1 MAKLSQFAQKS
12 LRDSF
17 KDASGM
23 LTGFGQGIPPVQPA
37 QQFNTGGGLGKSVRN
52 IAGILTG
59 RDFSTDEEIYK
70 DKLESATGTREI
82 LVVQRDYARSRGD
95 TAGALEAQMK
105 IDAFTKQE
113 EQATGQAKINAAI
126 TSATLEDLTPGS
138 VFLSDLFTTAN
149 KYKVNNPQLLQLIS
163 NQKDF
168 LLKGGKKGTDT
179 RPDVQK
185 IWDEFSKEEKAKYN
199 NSFNTFVK
207 SYKQNFD
214 TGKEEEGKIT
224 DKETAERLKK
234 SQTDFLDQDE
244 IIPEETKQQVKKLI
258 EAGYFKNNSDFQKY
272 LGKYNPLYKEMPAEV
287 EKILNDR
294 GAEIENFAN
303 TVSESSSLAAQ
314 IERIDEAKW
323 KEGDIP
329 VWLEETRTGLLG
341 GRTTEQETRKAAIF
355 RRSQELVRNLP
366 PGVASDKDIE
376 LILAGLPADSAGKR
390 EWINYLSAM
399 ARVAKAKEEKHRFES
414 DYISSQKTVAHLKTK
429 GLDWARKNKL
439 VSDTIESFTNK
450 AIEDFENTINNQSS
464 VYNVAAAEEIAKNAV
479 IKVQQLLGNRI
490 NQNKIDYNVQGDH
503 LPSWVVE
510 SWLSV
515 AEKNTEFYDII
526 RQTNNYQ
533 ILMDY

>member
-1 MAKLSQFAQKS
+1 MAIRFDTSA
-12 LRDSF
+12 LRDF
-17 KDASGM
+17 GM
-23 LTGFGQGIPPVQPA
+23 LSGSGGRGASRMVQPA
-37 QQFNTGGGLGKSVRN
+37 TQYGNAAGESIQGLLGGLFPNREFRSPEKIRKDELKGAESTLD
-52 IAGILTG
+52 ILKA
-59 RDFSTDEEIYK
+59 E
-70 DKLESATGTREI
+70 
-82 LVVQRDYARSRGD
+82 RDYARSIGN
-95 TAGALEAQMK
+95 TAAALEAQVK

-214 TGKEEEGKIT
+214 TGKEEGKIT
-224 DKETAERLKK
+224 DEEQAERLKK
-234 SQTDFLDQDE
+234 SQKDFLDQDE

-258 EAGYFKNNSDFQKY
+258 EAGYFKSNSDFQKY

-303 TVSESSSLAAQ
+303 TVSEASSLAAQ

-464 VYNVAAAEEIAKNAV
+464 VNNVAYAEEIAKNAV